1 MHRACRVLFDCLPPC
16 DAVDKLPH
24 YPANHAR
31 ERTAMPKRWLRRHLP
46 APETVRNQSSLHWLR
61 DLLHEGDLWHL
72 NRRSI
77 AGAAF
82 IGVFC
87 AFLPMPFQMLLAALL
102 AIAYKCNLPLS
113 VVLVWISNPLTYIPI
128 FLFNYRVGAWLLE
141 QLIPLWTGSLV
152 TGLVLAAMA
161 FGTVKLG
168 WRLLVQ
174 RRWQARKTLRQRPCG
189 ADNETPHD

>member
-1 MHRACRVLFDCLPPC
+1 
-16 DAVDKLPH
+16 
-24 YPANHAR
+24 
-31 ERTAMPKRWLRRHLP
+31 MPKRWLRRHLP

-77 AGAAF
+77 ARAAF

-128 FLFNYRVGAWLLE
+128 FLFNYRVGAWLLDMPTTLPQKTSITWLLE

-174 RRWQARKTLRQRPCG
+174 RRWQARITLRQRPCE
-189 ADNETPHD
+189 ADDETPHD